1 MPKVPVLGVTVD
13 QLAQILR
20 TRLEDA
26 RARALGAPAAF
37 KPSTD
42 RDSDETEGR
51 RLYRAAAEAVAR
63 ADLARARHRVAL
75 LAERQA

>member
-37 KPSTD
+37 KVSG
-42 RDSDETEGR
+42 SDEIGA
-51 RLYRAAAEAVAR
+51 LALAICSAAPVCAAAIRQWIAHSLR
-63 ADLARARHRVAL
+63 ILADRKG
-75 LAERQA
+75 